1 MTRQAPTTKLVR
13 PLRSGQ
19 ITIPVT
25 FRKALGITRDTLLEV
40 TLEHGSLHITPAR
53 LAQTAADTP
62 WFKDL
67 YDLFAPVREE
77 AQEHSEDEINQAIDQ
92 AVTAARNTPHAHNR
106 P

>member
-1 MTRQAPTTKLVR
+1 MTKQAPATKLVR

-19 ITIPVT
+19 ITIPVA

-40 TLEHGSLHITPAR
+40 TLEHGALHITPAR

-67 YDLFAPVREE
+67 YDLFASVREE
-77 AQEHSEDEINQAIDQ
+77 VQEHSEEEINRVIDQ
-92 AVTAARNTPHAHNR
+92 AVAAARTSHHAHNR

>member
-1 MTRQAPTTKLVR
+1 MTKQAPTTKLVR

-19 ITIPVT
+19 ITIPVS
-25 FRKALGITRDTLLEV
+25 FRKALDITQDTLLEV

-53 LAQTAADTP
+53 LAQTAADTT

-77 AQEHSEDEINQAIDQ
+77 AREHSEAEIDQAIDQ
-92 AVTAARNTPHAHNR
+92 AVAAARTSRHAHRR

>member
-19 ITIPVT
+19 ITIPAA
-25 FRKALGITRDTLLEV
+25 FRKALGITQDTLLEV

-53 LAQTAADTP
+53 PVQTTAGTP

-67 YDLFAPVREE
+67 YDLFAPVREAAE
-77 AQEHSEDEINQAIDQ
+77 EHSEAEIDQAIDQ
-92 AVTAARNTPHAHNR
+92 AVAATRITGHAHNR